1 MNGNFSWEFH
11 GKSMGKWC
19 FNGKTH
25 RKIIGKWEIGSQK
38 PQNPGELGENCG
50 VEKSKVH
57 RLVFFSQISE
67 FGWHMCIVNVNPNLS
82 RSCGV
87 GQPII
92 SLSLLS
98 KLEIVGFSH
107 LDPSKDTLPDFAHL
121 SVSAAVFSLC
131 KLAILCRVLQCNM
144 LLFVWLHDLNLTLYL
159 YDTHFK
165 GLSCECPRSGFAT
178 SKLSFIG

>member
-19 FNGKTH
+19 FNGKNH

-57 RLVFFSQISE
+57 RIGFFSQISE

-87 GQPII
+87 GRPII
-92 SLSLLS
+92 SLSFAV
-98 KLEIVGFSH
+98 EAGNGRFFSFR
-107 LDPSKDTLPDFAHL
+107 SIQRYFAHL

-131 KLAILCRVLQCNM
+131 QLAILCRVLRCNM

-159 YDTHFK
+159 YYEHFK